1 MVSIHPPSR
10 SHSRMENTVKYPPTQ
25 VGGNLLKPR
34 PSRLFVF
41 LGLWLVTLPTYPRG
55 AQAAHDAEPQTLP
68 TSEVV
73 RANKR
78 LRVTKNILAFLTLLV
93 NKNIGAVF
101 PPLNEFTGCHTED
114 KR

>member
-1 MVSIHPPSR
+1 
-10 SHSRMENTVKYPPTQ
+10 
-25 VGGNLLKPR
+25 GLLKPR
-34 PSRLFVF
+34 HSRLFVF
-41 LGLWLVTLPTYPRG
+41 LGLWLVTLPTYPQG

-73 RANKR
+73 QTNKR
-78 LRVTKNILAFLTLLV
+78 LRVTKNILAFLTLFV

-101 PPLNEFTGCHTED
+101 PPLNEFRSFHTED

>member
-1 MVSIHPPSR
+1 MFNWRNFI
-10 SHSRMENTVKYPPTQ
+10 VKYPPTK
-25 VGGNLLKPR
+25 VGGLLKPLH
-34 PSRLFVF
+34 SRLFVF

-78 LRVTKNILAFLTLLV
+78 LRVTKSILAFLTLFV

-101 PPLNEFTGCHTED
+101 PPLNEFRGFHTED